1 MTATEAG
8 QPAKDPE
15 DGPGA
20 GHGVTDAGGTA
31 VDPGQA
37 DTSWLDAAPPTS
49 ASGTATERIAAL
61 RARLVTPMA
70 ALLRFNRLAVPNAV
84 MFDETY
90 YAKDAWSILK
100 HGVEWNW
107 IANPTNNPDFV
118 NNQVIAGHTNLF
130 AACSGTSCGEYVVQP
145 EVGKLLMAVGEWLYG
160 LTTLGWRVAP
170 ALFGSL

>member
-61 RARLVTPMA
+61 RARLVTPMPDDRLWGWIGPLLVTLFA
-70 ALLRFNRLAVPNAV
+70 ALLRFNRLSVPNAV

-90 YAKDAWSILK
+90 YAKD
-100 HGVEWNW
+100 
-107 IANPTNNPDFV
+107 
-118 NNQVIAGHTNLF
+118 
-130 AACSGTSCGEYVVQP
+130 
-145 EVGKLLMAVGEWLYG
+145 
-160 LTTLGWRVAP
+160 
-170 ALFGSL
+170 